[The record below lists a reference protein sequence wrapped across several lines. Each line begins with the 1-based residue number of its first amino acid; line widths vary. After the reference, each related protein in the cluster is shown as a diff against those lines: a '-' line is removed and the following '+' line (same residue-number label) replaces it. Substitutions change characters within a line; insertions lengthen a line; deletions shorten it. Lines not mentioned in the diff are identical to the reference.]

1 GKWLARRGDLPPTER
16 RKRAEEALTPLT
28 AEGNP
33 YRLPSFYLLGAFRVQ
48 DGDWNGAL
56 ERFRAVTAAKPKD
69 EREQR
74 IVELGHLG
82 VARLLV
88 ESGKINEAV
97 DEYQAVTQDS
107 PNFPEALY
115 EMAWAKVR
123 AEDWVGARN
132 AIDILLLVAPDSPLA
147 PEAQILQGHL
157 LLKLKR
163 YGEATDT
170 YNGVIGTYAPVRD
183 EIDRLLNVHKDPVTY
198 FDNLLARNERTLDVN
213 TLLPPLALKW
223 ASTQDDVAEA
233 LRVVGALE
241 GGRKGLSD
249 GKTIAERI
257 NKALDERRGETFPTL
272 QEGATRAEAVANSLV
287 SAQGALDA
295 AEVDALD
302 PLLRPDERLELQRI
316 ASEIAPARTRMAA
329 LPTNAEELTTRRK
342 KMQARMDAL
351 DREAFRL
358 GTELQ
363 SMNAILVA
371 THKWGDDTP

>member
-1 GKWLARRGDLPPTER
+1 DALARYLEASAKLNDWGDLEPYLARARGPDGRLPNEVQYVYGKWLARRGDLSPAER
-16 RKRAEEALTPLT
+16 RKRAAEALTPLT

-33 YRLPSFYLLGAFRVQ
+33 YRLPSLYLLGALRVQ

-56 ERFRAVTAAKPKD
+56 ERFRAVTATKPQD
-69 EREQR
+69 EREER

-257 NKALDERRGETFPTL
+257 NKALDERKGETFPTI

-302 PLLRPDERLELQRI
+302 PLLRPDERLEL
-316 ASEIAPARTRMAA
+316 
-329 LPTNAEELTTRRK
+329 
-342 KMQARMDAL
+342 
-351 DREAFRL
+351 
-358 GTELQ
+358 
-363 SMNAILVA
+363 
-371 THKWGDDTP
+371 